1 MKQSETREPAP
12 THRKASATN
21 TTFRDRPDKGGFW
34 RSRGDARMSPSSC
47 DDSVKGPD
55 RGGERKF
62 NAVARNSRIVEDEA
76 DVRSPTECAATCVAA
91 HSMSYMVS
99 FLRGASS
106 DWYME
111 IV

>member
-55 RGGERKF
+55 RVGSGSLTLSRGTAALWRTKRTF
-62 NAVARNSRIVEDEA
+62 DHQLNARQHVLPRIQ
-76 DVRSPTECAATCVAA
+76 
-91 HSMSYMVS
+91 
-99 FLRGASS
+99 
-106 DWYME
+106 
-111 IV
+111 